1 METIV
6 VSREIKFDRKSQPEV
21 LRDLERLK
29 EAGFSVFRKE
39 EQAPVAEVKAK
50 KKKVET
56 KDIRRVVDSIRERH
70 GIGLDR
76 IGALVG
82 VTGAAVAHWV
92 SGRGAASDKSWR
104 LLSRLKRRSDSL
116 PPRSETL
123 IAEASGAL
131 KGRRLG
137 QQSGWRQRLGDDVR
151 LQMAILRYDE
161 GVGIE
166 EIAQKFSVSVSSVYR
181 LTNDFAAN
189 AKKGEV

>member
-39 EQAPVAEVKAK
+39 EQQAPVAEVKAK
-50 KKKVET
+50 PKTDEAN
-56 KDIRRVVDSIRERH
+56 DIRRVVESIRERH
-70 GIGLDR
+70 GISLDR

-82 VTGAAVAHWV
+82 VTGGAVANWA
-92 SGRGAASDKSWR
+92 SGRRSASAESWR

-131 KGRRLG
+131 KGRRLVKG
-137 QQSGWRQRLGDDVR
+137 RGWQHRRTSEDDR
-151 LQMAILRYDE
+151 LQMAILRFDE

-166 EIAQKFSVSVSSVYR
+166 EIAEKFSVSAGTVYR
-181 LTNDFAAN
+181 VIRDFET
-189 AKKGEV
+189 KKEEV